1 MNEISSK
8 FKRQIEILG
17 IAIRN
22 TESLGTNDLTRMYG
36 VERLTIKRDLQDL
49 RSHGIDIHSEGKSGV
64 RLSGKIDVSRLQR
77 IVSSY
82 LALCGVGATIDKA
95 SQLLTKKLGI
105 ESLNTT
111 VTLQRCIE
119 DSVKVKIS
127 YESEQRKEP
136 SDFAVEPL
144 QIFQA
149 GELWRLL
156 AVHNGVIKQFL
167 LTKILSVQPTGER
180 FKKPEQQKID
190 EIFKHSFLTWTG
202 DEKHT
207 VRLRLSKQVAPRL
220 KSRQLI
226 SFETIA
232 ENKDGSVDVE
242 GVVNSLDEIAGWI
255 VSFGGNVEALSPF
268 SLKEKTRRLAAGA
281 LHVHYSENKKR
292 KNH

>member
-22 TESLGTNDLTRMYG
+22 TESLGTDDLTRMYG
-36 VERLTIKRDLQDL
+36 VERLTIKRDLQEL
-49 RSHGIDIHSEGKSGV
+49 RSHGIDIHSEGKRGV
-64 RLSGKIDVSRLQR
+64 RLSGKIDISRLQR

-82 LALCGVGATIDKA
+82 LALCTVGTSLNKA

-105 ESLNTT
+105 ESLNTA
-111 VTLQRCIE
+111 VTLQKCID

-127 YESEQRKEP
+127 YESEKRKDSAEYT
-136 SDFAVEPL
+136 VEPL
-144 QIFQA
+144 RIFQA

-156 AVHNGVIKQFL
+156 AVHDGVIKQFL
-167 LTKILSVQPTGER
+167 MTKILNVQPTGDR

-202 DEKHT
+202 GEKHT
-207 VRLRLSKQVAPRL
+207 VRLRLSKEAAQRL

-232 ENKDGSVDVE
+232 ENKDGSVDVK
-242 GVVNSLDEIAGWI
+242 GVVNSLNEIAGWI
-255 VSFGGNVEALSPF
+255 VSLGGGIQVIVPTELKNKVIKLAQKHLNSP
-268 SLKEKTRRLAAGA
+268 E
-281 LHVHYSENKKR
+281 
-292 KNH
+292 

>member
-36 VERLTIKRDLQDL
+36 VERLTIKRDLQEL
-49 RSHGIDIHSEGKSGV
+49 RSHGIDIHSEGKRGV
-64 RLSGKIDVSRLQR
+64 RLSGKIDISRLRR

-82 LALCGVGATIDKA
+82 LVLSCVGASLDKA
-95 SQLLTKKLGI
+95 SQLLTKKLGV
-105 ESLNTT
+105 ESLNTA
-111 VTLQRCIE
+111 VTLQRSIE

-127 YESEQRKEP
+127 YETEQRKDSSEYT
-136 SDFAVEPL
+136 VGPL
-144 QIFQA
+144 QLFQA

-156 AVHNGVIKQFL
+156 AVHDGVIKQFL
-167 LTKILSVQPTGER
+167 LTKILDVQLTGER

-190 EIFKHSFLTWTG
+190 EIFRHSFLSWTG
-202 DEKHT
+202 GEKHT

-226 SFETIA
+226 SFETVA
-232 ENKDGSVDVE
+232 KNKDGSIDVE

-255 VSFGGNVEALSPF
+255 VSFGESVEAVSPVYLR
-268 SLKEKTRRLAAGA
+268 SKVKALAEGA
-281 LHVHYSENKKR
+281 LRIYSATHQR
-292 KNH
+292 K